1 MQNNAKPQ
9 ISINPL
15 FTIKTMTI
23 YIIQQQLKIS
33 SLMQKSAHLPKKT
46 QNKKKGA
53 SKNSLIS

>member
-23 YIIQQQLKIS
+23 YIIQQQLKIL
-33 SLMQKSAHLPKKT
+33 SLMQKSAQLPKNT
-46 QNKKKGA
+46 
-53 SKNSLIS
+53 